1 MHLDTSQ
8 DRVWL
13 VRIFHTCNI
22 KIYSW
27 ISYGGRRYT
36 GEKAA
41 ELLLCNQWTG
51 LNKAKEAGLV
61 VKVNTVFIPGIND
74 TDIPLIA
81 LFSKKKR
88 VDIMNVIPLIPQ
100 AEFADL
106 QRPSCEMIDR
116 MRGQCKKYM
125 PQMTHCKQCRAD
137 AFGVLGEDRDME
149 LEVLN
154 ARIGEEYC
162 ETVH

>member
-1 MHLDTSQ
+1 
-8 DRVWL
+8 
-13 VRIFHTCNI
+13 
-22 KIYSW
+22 
-27 ISYGGRRYT
+27 
-36 GEKAA
+36 
-41 ELLLCNQWTG
+41 
-51 LNKAKEAGLV
+51 

-81 LFSKKKR
+81 LFSGKKR

-100 AEFADL
+100 AEFAGL
-106 QRPSCEMIDR
+106 QRPNCEMLDS
-116 MRGQCKKYM
+116 MRGKCRKYM

-137 AFGVLGEDRDME
+137 AFGALGEDRDME